1 MKSNSEL
8 RSSKLSRIKILTDS
22 SAQLTPEE
30 IEKYDITVVPLSVT
44 VGGNTYLDGIEISRQ
59 EFVKKM
65 SESAELPKTSQP
77 SIGRLVDTINDLTS
91 DGSEVIG
98 IFLAKVLSGTIDA
111 ARQAVKLTGKS
122 DQVHIVDSELTDRAE
137 GLQVLEAAR
146 DAEKGKS
153 ISEIIDHLEKIKK
166 TQRLRLMIVNLENVV
181 KGGRLGPISG
191 KIANMLNIRIELQMP
206 NGELKVAKKG
216 RGKKFMMAFD
226 QRVLDDIEANKEK
239 IKEVGISYVS
249 LDGVPQKLL
258 DFAQKIKDI
267 NSKIDVLVRE
277 TSPIIATHAGMDAY
291 AILYYTE

>member
-1 MKSNSEL
+1 MSG
-8 RSSKLSRIKILTDS
+8 IKILTDS

-30 IEKYDITVVPLSVT
+30 IEKYHITVVPLSVT
-44 VGGNTYLDGIEISRQ
+44 VGGHTYLDGVEISRQ

-65 SESAELPKTSQP
+65 SESEELPKTSQP
-77 SIGRLVDTINDLTS
+77 PIGRLVDTINELTA

-98 IFLAKVLSGTIDA
+98 IFLGKVLSGTVDA
-111 ARQAVKLTGKS
+111 ARQAVNLTGKS
-122 DQVHIVDSELTDRAE
+122 NLVHVVDSQLTDRAE
-137 GLQVLEAAR
+137 GLQALAAAR
-146 DAEKGKS
+146 DVEAGKTV
-153 ISEIIDHLEKIKK
+153 SEILDHLENIKK
-166 TQRLRLMIVNLENVV
+166 TQRLRMMIVNLENVI

-216 RGKKFMMAFD
+216 RGKKFTMAFD

-267 NSKIDVLVRE
+267 NSRIDVLVRE
-277 TSPIIATHAGMDAY
+277 TSPTIATHAGMDAY

>member
-1 MKSNSEL
+1 M

>member
-1 MKSNSEL
+1 M

-30 IEKYDITVVPLSVT
+30 IEKYNITVVPLSVT

-166 TQRLRLMIVNLENVV
+166 TQRLRLMIVNLENVI

>member
-1 MKSNSEL
+1 M
-8 RSSKLSRIKILTDS
+8 TDS

-249 LDGVPQKLL
+249 IDGVPQKLL

>member
-1 MKSNSEL
+1 
-8 RSSKLSRIKILTDS
+8 
-22 SAQLTPEE
+22 
-30 IEKYDITVVPLSVT
+30 
-44 VGGNTYLDGIEISRQ
+44 
-59 EFVKKM
+59 
-65 SESAELPKTSQP
+65 
-77 SIGRLVDTINDLTS
+77 
-91 DGSEVIG
+91 
-98 IFLAKVLSGTIDA
+98 
-111 ARQAVKLTGKS
+111 
-122 DQVHIVDSELTDRAE
+122 
-137 GLQVLEAAR
+137 
-146 DAEKGKS
+146 S

-166 TQRLRLMIVNLENVV
+166 TQRLRLMIVNLENVI